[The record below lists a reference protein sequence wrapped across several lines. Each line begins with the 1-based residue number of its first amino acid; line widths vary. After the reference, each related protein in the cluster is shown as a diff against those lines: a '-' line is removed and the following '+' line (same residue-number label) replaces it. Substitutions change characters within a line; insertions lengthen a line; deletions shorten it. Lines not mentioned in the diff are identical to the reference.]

1 MTRSISVSDE
11 KSKSAGG
18 LGSRTKSS
26 LTNMSYLLKKHAQT
40 KSMITTTDRAVDMSE
55 SVYCKTSNALGLG
68 YRSKSG
74 VAYMSSLNKTPK
86 SPSAVGE
93 MAIATRPPVDK
104 KTRKSIILV
113 YRKFTIAFKNGF
125 LKNLFDIV
133 LLFKLI

>member
-11 KSKSAGG
+11 KSKSSGG

-26 LTNMSYLLKKHAQT
+26 LTNMSYLLKKAPAQT
-40 KSMITTTDRAVDMSE
+40 KSKITTTTDRAVDMSE
-55 SVYCKTSNALGLG
+55 SVYCKTSNSNALGLS

-74 VAYMSSLNKTPK
+74 VANMSSLNKPPK

-104 KTRKSIILV
+104 QTRKSI
-113 YRKFTIAFKNGF
+113 
-125 LKNLFDIV
+125 
-133 LLFKLI
+133 

>member
-11 KSKSAGG
+11 KSKSSGG

-26 LTNMSYLLKKHAQT
+26 LTNMSYLLKKPAQK
-40 KSMITTTDRAVDMSE
+40 KSKITTTTTDRAVDMSE
-55 SVYCKTSNALGLG
+55 SVYCKTSNAPGLG

-74 VAYMSSLNKTPK
+74 VANMSSLNKPPK

-104 KTRKSIILV
+104 KTRKSITSIPEV
-113 YRKFTIAFKNGF
+113 HNCF
-125 LKNLFDIV
+125 
-133 LLFKLI
+133 

>member
-11 KSKSAGG
+11 KSKSFGG

-26 LTNMSYLLKKHAQT
+26 LTNMSYLLKKPAQN
-40 KSMITTTDRAVDMSE
+40 KSKITITTDLAVNMSE
-55 SVYCKTSNALGLG
+55 SVYCKTSNGLG

-74 VAYMSSLNKTPK
+74 VANMSSLNKPPK

-104 KTRKSIILV
+104 KTRKSITSIPEV
-113 YRKFTIAFKNGF
+113 HNCF
-125 LKNLFDIV
+125 
-133 LLFKLI
+133 

>member
-11 KSKSAGG
+11 KSKSSGG

-26 LTNMSYLLKKHAQT
+26 LTNMSYLLKKAAQN
-40 KSMITTTDRAVDMSE
+40 KSKMSE
-55 SVYCKTSNALGLG
+55 SVYCKTSNAPGLG

-74 VAYMSSLNKTPK
+74 VANMSSLNKPPK

-104 KTRKSIILV
+104 KTRKSITGSSQLL
-113 YRKFTIAFKNGF
+113 
-125 LKNLFDIV
+125 LKMAS
-133 LLFKLI
+133 